1 MWLHGTQMKATT
13 SAVLIGVVLLAAGCV
28 GTVSGKKTAGVPFV
42 RDRIEGRYERPADQV
57 YEAAREVLRL
67 NGVLVSESTLHGGFS
82 EGGIRTL
89 EGRVNERKVWISVE
103 QIDPRVSSVT
113 VQARTKSGGADLYL
127 CHELEKQIAL
137 RLVGR

>member
-1 MWLHGTQMKATT
+1 MKAT
-13 SAVLIGVVLLAAGCV
+13 SAVVLMGLALLTAGCV
-28 GTVSGKKTAGVPFV
+28 GTVSGKKTPGVPFV

-89 EGRVNERKVWISVE
+89 EGRVNQRRVWISVE
-103 QIDPRVSSVT
+103 QIDPRVSSVV
-113 VQARTKSGGADLYL
+113 VQARTPGGGSDLYL

-137 RLVGR
+137 RLVSR